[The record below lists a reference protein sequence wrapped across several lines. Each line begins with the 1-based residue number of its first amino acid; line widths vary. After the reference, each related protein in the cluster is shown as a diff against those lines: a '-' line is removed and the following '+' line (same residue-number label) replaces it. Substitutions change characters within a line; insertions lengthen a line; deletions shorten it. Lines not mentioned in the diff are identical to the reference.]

1 MMLSQLSTAYFS
13 ALQQYQ
19 KALEQRV
26 RDEAKLVRQYISAPE
41 TTPFAVLYLA
51 TEGLYAQIL
60 GSRSGLA
67 EKLQQQGI
75 LLAGPTTVTALLNA
89 LAMGFRT
96 LAINRK
102 ATEVWQVLGAAKMQY
117 EKFGD
122 LLQKA
127 RKKVDEAGK
136 DIEFGDAKDFREIYD
151 IVMNNPTVQQK
162 LTEWAK
168 KFPRATYGSDPSNP
182 LYEYGFADINATL
195 SASSSK
201 NIYYASQLLDELD
214 VINLPAGD
222 PNRWEKGDTS
232 YVAVAT
238 GEINGKKYM
247 VALFKTSIQKN
258 PDYNPNQ
265 GKN

>member
-1 MMLSQLSTAYFS
+1 M
-13 ALQQYQ
+13 
-19 KALEQRV
+19 
-26 RDEAKLVRQYISAPE
+26 KL
-41 TTPFAVLYLA
+41 FKKVLA
-51 TEGLYAQIL
+51 A
-60 GSRSGLA
+60 A
-67 EKLQQQGI
+67 
-75 LLAGPTTVTALLNA
+75 LAGVLALSVLTGCNNSAATVTMVDALNDWSKVYGEGITFEKGNEDLQNQVNA
-89 LAMGFRT
+89 LVK
-96 LAINRK
+96 I
-102 ATEVWQVLGAAKMQY
+102 
-117 EKFGD
+117 
-122 LLQKA
+122 
-127 RKKVDEAGK
+127 VDEAGK

-247 VALFKTSIQKN
+247 VALFKTPIQKN

>member
-1 MMLSQLSTAYFS
+1 M
-13 ALQQYQ
+13 
-19 KALEQRV
+19 
-26 RDEAKLVRQYISAPE
+26 KL
-41 TTPFAVLYLA
+41 FKKVLA
-51 TEGLYAQIL
+51 A
-60 GSRSGLA
+60 A
-67 EKLQQQGI
+67 
-75 LLAGPTTVTALLNA
+75 LAGVLALSVLTGCNNSVTTVTMVDALNDWSKVYGEGITFEKGDEALQAQVNA
-89 LAMGFRT
+89 LVE
-96 LAINRK
+96 I
-102 ATEVWQVLGAAKMQY
+102 
-117 EKFGD
+117 
-122 LLQKA
+122 
-127 RKKVDEAGK
+127 VDEACK

-214 VINLPAGD
+214 VINLPVGD